1 MAETNST
8 LNRASRYV
16 GGGTTEIN
24 QTAIEWWE
32 RDQFLSYPDDLT
44 YVVEKKFVGRLDLI
58 AAVYAG
64 EPRYWWAIAMLN
76 NILDPANDVVEGLI
90 IYIPTTERLKG
101 IIGAGKIGGAQSTRE
116 VPISIL
122 PIV

>member
-44 YVVEKKFVGRLDLI
+44 YVVERKFVGRLDLI
-58 AAVYAG
+58 AAVYVG
-64 EPRYWWAIAMLN
+64 EPRYWWVIAMLN
-76 NILDPANDVVEGLI
+76 NILDPANDVVEGLV
-90 IYIPTTERLKG
+90 IYIPTVERLKNA
-101 IIGAGKIGGAQSTRE
+101 ITGKIGGVQSTRE
-116 VPISIL
+116 VPLSIL